1 MRIRAANSKEGLGDF
16 SVRNISDDSI
26 LVEERKFKFDSVL
39 NSNSKQVSFLLQQ
52 NSSNYLIF
60 LMRDNLI
67 SIGCWYYTVF
77 RIEDIEEFTILRF
90 RSL

>member
-39 NSNSKQVSFLLQQ
+39 NSNSKQVSFLLQR
-52 NSSNYLIF
+52 NSFNYLIF
-60 LMRDNLI
+60 FMLDKLI
-67 SIGCWYYTVF
+67 SNVGWFYTVF
-77 RIEDIEEFTILRF
+77 WVEGIGEFIMF
-90 RSL
+90 

>member
-39 NSNSKQVSFLLQQ
+39 NSNSKQVSFLLQ
-52 NSSNYLIF
+52 
-60 LMRDNLI
+60 
-67 SIGCWYYTVF
+67 
-77 RIEDIEEFTILRF
+77 
-90 RSL
+90 